1 MKLRLFLALALVW
14 ASSPAARAE
23 ETLVALNKTDST
35 ASLID
40 PATGATRAVLSTGQG
55 PHEVAIAA
63 DGRLAVVSDYG
74 AEVPGRTL
82 TVLDLEARRV
92 ARTIDLG
99 DYRRPHGLAWIGKSS
114 RLLVTAEVQAV
125 LLEVDVEQG
134 KVVRAIPTR
143 ANASHMV
150 VATPDGTRA
159 FVANIASGSVTAIDL
174 ARGEILA
181 SVETGAGCE
190 GIDVSPDGRQ
200 VWTANREAGTV
211 SVLDA
216 RELTVLATLEAP
228 GFPIRVKLTPDGKR
242 ALVSCAEAGEVVVF
256 DALERE
262 LVASIGM
269 HPLREEEAGDEHM
282 FGQAFGESTVPIGI
296 QVHPDGTTAYVANS
310 GVGRVAVL
318 DLASLA
324 LRGSFETGQQPDGLG
339 FASRP

>member
-1 MKLRLFLALALVW
+1 MKLSLALCFAC
-14 ASSPAARAE
+14 ASSPAALAA

-40 PATGATRAVLSTGQG
+40 PATGDTLVALPTGQG
-55 PHEVAIAA
+55 PHEVAVSS
-63 DGRLAVVSDYG
+63 DGKLAVVSDYG
-74 AEVPGRTL
+74 EQVPGRTL
-82 TVLDLEARRV
+82 TVIDLEARHV

-99 DYRRPHGLAWIGKSS
+99 DYRRPHGLAWIGKSA
-114 RLLVTAEVQAV
+114 RLLVTAEVQAA

-134 KVVRAIPTR
+134 KVVRAMPTR

-150 VATPDGTRA
+150 VATPDGSRA

-174 ARGEILA
+174 AQGEILA
-181 SVETGAGCE
+181 SIETGEGCE
-190 GIDVSPDGRQ
+190 GIDVSPDGRE
-200 VWTANREAGTV
+200 VWTANRDAGSV

-228 GFPIRVKLTPDGKR
+228 GFPIRVKLTPDGKL
-242 ALVSCAEAGEVVVF
+242 ALVSCAEADEVVVF
-256 DALERE
+256 DVRQRE

-269 HPLREEEAGDEHM
+269 HPLREQAAGDEHM

-296 QVHPDGTTAYVANS
+296 QIHPDGTTAYVANS
-310 GVGRVAVL
+310 AIGRIAVL
-318 DLASLA
+318 DLAGLELRESFLA
-324 LRGSFETGQQPDGLG
+324 GRQPDGLG